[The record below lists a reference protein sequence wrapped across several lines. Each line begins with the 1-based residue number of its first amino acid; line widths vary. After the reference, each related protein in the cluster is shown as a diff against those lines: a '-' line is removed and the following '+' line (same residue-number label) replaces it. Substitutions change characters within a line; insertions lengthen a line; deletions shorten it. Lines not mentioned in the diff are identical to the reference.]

1 MQQYYLTFYLKQLE
15 GSSATQT
22 GGSILQNVSQDTLSS
37 LLVPIPPEEVLNK
50 FNEIVSRAF
59 DIIHNNMKENARF
72 QDMRD
77 WLLPMLM
84 NGQTSVED

>member
-1 MQQYYLTFYLKQLE
+1 MLQYYLAFYLKQLE

-37 LLVPIPPEEVLNK
+37 LLIPVPPKELLNE
-50 FNEIVSRAF
+50 FNEMVSRAF
-59 DIIHNNMKENARF
+59 DIIHNNMNENTRL

-84 NGQTSVED
+84 NGQVSVGD